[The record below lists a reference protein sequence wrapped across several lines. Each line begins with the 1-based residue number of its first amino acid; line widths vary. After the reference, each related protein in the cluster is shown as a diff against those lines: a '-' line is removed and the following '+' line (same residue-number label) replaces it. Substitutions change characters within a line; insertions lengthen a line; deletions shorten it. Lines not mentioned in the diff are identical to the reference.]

1 MYLETDALVI
11 KTTKTLNN
19 DLFLTLFSRKAGKI
33 EVVANGAKSSKSQ
46 LSASSKPFVYG
57 SFSLNTHNKVT
68 KVITCEIIDSHFR
81 IADHLETLA
90 YGNYFIE
97 LCNLITVPNIVDYQ
111 HFQLIVEIMNILSNG
126 SKLVGTDQQI
136 DFELLKLAYLIKL
149 SVITGH
155 QANLQYVCTSC
166 GGQENVLY
174 FSTQAGGLICKNCED
189 VNYKGVKIN
198 ETYLKLIHYLTIKD
212 IRVIMKTKIHANY
225 VLYLTKIYED
235 YIMFHNNISEIRSKS
250 FLKSIGE

>member
-19 DLFLTLFSRKAGKI
+19 DLFLTLYSRKAGKI

-57 SFSLNTHNKVT
+57 HFSLNTHNKVT
-68 KVITCEIIDSHFR
+68 KVISSEIIDSHYR

-97 LCNLITVPNIVDYQ
+97 LCNLVTMPNMIDVQ
-111 HFQLIVEIMNILSNG
+111 HFQLIVEIMTLLSNS
-126 SKLVGTDQQI
+126 SKSVGTDQQL
-136 DFELLKLAYLIKL
+136 DYELLKLSYLIKL

-166 GGQENVLY
+166 SGQENVLY
-174 FSTQAGGLICKNCED
+174 FSTQAGGLICKNCEGTL
-189 VNYKGVKIN
+189 YKGVKLN

-212 IRVIMKTKIHANY
+212 IRVIMKTKIHENY
-225 VLYLTKIYED
+225 VIQLNKIYED
-235 YIMFHNNISEIRSKS
+235 YIMFHNNITEIRSKS